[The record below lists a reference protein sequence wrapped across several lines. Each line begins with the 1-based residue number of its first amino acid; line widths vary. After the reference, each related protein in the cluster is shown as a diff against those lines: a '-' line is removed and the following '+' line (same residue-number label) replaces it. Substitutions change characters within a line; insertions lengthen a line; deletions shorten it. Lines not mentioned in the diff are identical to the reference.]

1 MPRCEPLKIMVCHKN
16 VCYIIIYNLIKENL
30 KIFVEDENS
39 QEMIAR
45 RNVLATILSVISIL
59 IQFYKLISLKSS
71 IDFID
76 ILLGLLTGI
85 ELLISSFIKIKDN
98 KEKQ

>member
-30 KIFVEDENS
+30 KVKNS
-39 QEMIAR
+39 LY
-45 RNVLATILSVISIL
+45 LAAILSVISIL

>member
-1 MPRCEPLKIMVCHKN
+1 MKN
-16 VCYIIIYNLIKENL
+16 WLY
-30 KIFVEDENS
+30 
-39 QEMIAR
+39 
-45 RNVLATILSVISIL
+45 LATILSVISIL

-98 KEKQ
+98 KEKQQKDIWKEILKNMLYGLLLYNNQIPYF